1 MIWLIIAAVF
11 FSAVVLW
18 MLIETR
24 GTLHLLWVI
33 PVCIGL
39 ITGTHHWAYSMFGYP
54 TDIYNTGDEFTLI
67 SYYIPNEEDKIIVWV
82 ILKGETDPK
91 AIVIPYDPDEQENLQ
106 SVAAQMANGGKFM
119 GEFGGGNKER
129 GQQMGDEGGD
139 SGQGTL
145 KSEGGMLN
153 FTPLTIDHFLP
164 EKDYVKRERMDMP

>member
-39 ITGTHHWAYSMFGYP
+39 ITGTYQWAYSMFGYP
-54 TDIYNTGDEFTLI
+54 TDVYNVGDEFTLL
-67 SYYIPNEEDKIIVWV
+67 SYYIPNEEDKIVVWV
-82 ILKGETDPK
+82 LLQGEEDPK

-106 SVAAQMANGGKFM
+106 SVAEQMASGGKFM
-119 GEFGGGNKER
+119 GQFGQGEQEKGQKE
-129 GQQMGDEGGD
+129 GEGDGE

-145 KSEGGMLN
+145 KSSGGMLN
-153 FTPLTIDHFLP
+153 FTPLTVEHFLP
-164 EKDYVKRERMDMP
+164 EKDYVKRERLSLK